1 MRDTAV
7 PDVMSREA
15 GPAPCSNRAGQ
26 QRRGRAMLLVGALF
40 FNLRVVAQVPHGG
53 TGGTGDNAAPASASA
68 FPSSGSTLVPYR
80 VVGDAIDT
88 PLTATPGDAMRG
100 RAIVANRRVGL
111 CLLCHAGP
119 IPEERFQGN
128 LAPDL
133 AGSGSRASIG
143 QLRLRLVDA
152 RRLNPDSVMPAYY
165 QTENLALV
173 PPALR
178 GKPILDAQQIED
190 VVAFL
195 HTLETP

>member
-1 MRDTAV
+1 MIRQAMRGRV
-7 PDVMSREA
+7 CR
-15 GPAPCSNRAGQ
+15 RAGYWKTLL
-26 QRRGRAMLLVGALF
+26 GAVAMLSGALATAQSAMSDGAPSAA
-40 FNLRVVAQVPHGG
+40 VA
-53 TGGTGDNAAPASASA
+53 NAAAATTA
-68 FPSSGSTLVPYR
+68 QGSRADGGMPLTPYR
-80 VVGDAIDT
+80 VSGDAIDA
-88 PLTATPGDAMRG
+88 PLTATPGDAGRG

-133 AGSGSRASIG
+133 AGSGSRATVG

-152 RRLNPDSVMPAYY
+152 RRINPDSIMPAYY
-165 QTENLALV
+165 RTDDLTLV

-190 VVAFL
+190 VVAYL
-195 HTLETP
+195 HTLESP